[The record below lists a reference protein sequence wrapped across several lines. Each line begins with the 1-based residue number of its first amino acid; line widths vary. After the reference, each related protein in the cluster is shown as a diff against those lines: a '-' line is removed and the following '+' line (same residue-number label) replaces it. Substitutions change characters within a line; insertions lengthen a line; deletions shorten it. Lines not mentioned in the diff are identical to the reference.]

1 MSDGSSWPHGGR
13 VQTVDSY
20 RGESVSV
27 SDGDVRQTLGKTLS
41 LVESLAG
48 EVARLA
54 GQVSD
59 NDKALRGGDGED
71 GLVTRIRILEG
82 SVETT
87 RWFAR
92 LLIAGFVGQ
101 VVIAIVYLV
110 LTMARVPLQ
119 TPPAHG
125 QEVEQ
130 SG

>member
-1 MSDGSSWPHGGR
+1 M
-13 VQTVDSY
+13 QTVDSY